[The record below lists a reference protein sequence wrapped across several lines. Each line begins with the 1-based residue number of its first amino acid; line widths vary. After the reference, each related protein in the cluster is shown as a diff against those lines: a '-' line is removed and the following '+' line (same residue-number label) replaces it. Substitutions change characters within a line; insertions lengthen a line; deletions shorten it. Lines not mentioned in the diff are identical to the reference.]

1 VGRVLVENGVALVLL
16 LSVKLALEL
25 ADTDLDAVSAGAAS
39 LLHVAIEETR
49 CSGELPV
56 ESVVTDG
63 QACVELGHFDIK
75 APAFGGGNE
84 TELNFASSS
93 VV

>member
-1 VGRVLVENGVALVLL
+1 MGRVLVENSVALVLL

-25 ADTDLDAVSAGAAS
+25 ADTDLDAVSAWAAS

-63 QACVELGHFDIK
+63 QACVELGHFNVE
-75 APAFGGGNE
+75 AAAFLGGDK
-84 TELNFASSS
+84 TELDLTSSR